1 MTTKVKLLY
10 FASLREAVGR
20 PGEEIELPGDVT
32 TVGSLRAHLAGRG
45 DRWQALAE
53 GRNVRAALNQRMV
66 SADAALAG
74 GDEVAFFPPVTGG

>member
-20 PGEEIELPGDVT
+20 PGEEIELPGDVA
-32 TVGSLRAHLAGRG
+32 TVGALRAHLAGRG
-45 DRWQALAE
+45 EGWQALAE
-53 GRNVRAALNQRMV
+53 GRNVRAALNQCMV
-66 SADAALAG
+66 GADARVAA